1 MRIKPVTPVT
11 RRLQASPSRAM
22 EVVMS
27 NILLVCYSR
36 TGNTRLVADELTQL
50 TGWPLA
56 LIRDSKPRAGASGD
70 WR

>member
-1 MRIKPVTPVT
+1 
-11 RRLQASPSRAM
+11 
-22 EVVMS
+22 MS

-70 WR
+70 WRCMLDA